1 MMLMEG
7 PCGSQAEPL
16 EPHWTETAGPRRIV
30 IIFFF
35 CCCSDSA
42 VVFVVERG

>member
-7 PCGSQAEPL
+7 LYSVR

-30 IIFFF
+30 IIFF
-35 CCCSDSA
+35 CCCSGSA